1 MKRAL
6 LCLLAVSAIALAN
19 LSWAEGSSHQSMSM
33 DELSSRL
40 HLTPEQQDKIK
51 PLAEQRRARLE
62 DIHGRMST
70 AASRR
75 DKFSLMKEAKQAQDE
90 FVAGVEPLLTA
101 EQQGEWKQMR
111 DEAREQMKTRLRE
124 RQKNQQ

>member
-51 PLAEQRRARLE
+51 PLAEQRHARLD

-75 DKFSLMKEAKQAQDE
+75 DKFSLMQEAKQAQDE

>member
-6 LCLLAVSAIALAN
+6 LLLLAVSAIALAN

-75 DKFSLMKEAKQAQDE
+75 DKFSLMQEAKQAQDE

-124 RQKNQQ
+124 RQKNPQ